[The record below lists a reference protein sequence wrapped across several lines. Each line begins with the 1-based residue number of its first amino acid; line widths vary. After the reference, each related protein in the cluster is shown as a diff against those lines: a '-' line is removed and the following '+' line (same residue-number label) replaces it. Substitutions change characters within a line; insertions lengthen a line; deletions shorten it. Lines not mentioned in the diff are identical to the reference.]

1 MVSGRSR
8 GRGETQHIASLS
20 AEYTATFCAA
30 GPLRAG
36 GGAEIRNLLFSDLR
50 RNEEGL
56 LHDEHKRWRIV
67 ANGVLLSF
75 WKEKVLIV
83 ALSGQVILTANQPQN
98 GTHHFS
104 ARTSVLTSDSVDAVE
119 GRFVPGADT
128 SDCTLH

>member
-1 MVSGRSR
+1 M
-8 GRGETQHIASLS
+8 EES
-20 AEYTATFCAA
+20 AADGVAHVVFLRRCAPV
-30 GPLRAG
+30 GF
-36 GGAEIRNLLFSDLR
+36 AEIRDLLFSDLR

>member
-1 MVSGRSR
+1 MLPGR
-8 GRGETQHIASLS
+8 
-20 AEYTATFCAA
+20 CAPA
-30 GPLRAG
+30 GF
-36 GGAEIRNLLFSDLR
+36 AEIRDLLFSDLR

-119 GRFVPGADT
+119 GSFVPGADT

>member
-1 MVSGRSR
+1 MK
-8 GRGETQHIASLS
+8 TQHVAEDS
-20 AEYTATFCAA
+20 ADGVAHLVFLCR
-30 GPLRAG
+30 RAPVRFRR
-36 GGAEIRNLLFSDLR
+36 IRNLLFSDLR